1 MIVADTNLI
10 TYLLMEGPMLPLA
23 EGVFRHDPEWLAPA
37 LWRSEFRNVLT
48 GFVRRGQLSAGGAVA
63 YWQQAESLIHTA
75 DAESSSTILQLAIRS
90 GCTAYDCEFVALAQ
104 HFTIPLVTADR
115 QVLNAFPGI
124 AVSPQDFLD
133 R

>member
-23 EGVFRHDPEWLAPA
+23 EGVFRRDPEWLAPA
-37 LWRSEFRNVLT
+37 LWRSEFLNVLT
-48 GFVRRGQLSAGGAVA
+48 GFMRRGQLSTGGAIA
-63 YWQQAESLIHTA
+63 YWQQAESLIQTT
-75 DAESSSTILQLAIRS
+75 DTESAPTILQLACSS

-104 HFTIPLVTADR
+104 NFGIPLVTADR

-124 AVSPQDFLD
+124 AVCPQEFLD